1 MQSYIFEDIIVDI
14 DDILPD
20 PNKEPEPEQKTQGPW
35 DSGSKEN
42 IWRDTDPK
50 DIWTADP
57 INGSEKEPWDAGNPD
72 SPEDPHDDH
81 QEGTDAYGDIFQFTI
96 LNFNVIIITL

>member
-20 PNKEPEPEQKTQGPW
+20 PNKKEPEGKKSW

-42 IWRDTDPK
+42 IWRSADPK

-57 INGSEKEPWDAGNPD
+57 INGKDAVEDETMKNTPD
-72 SPEDPHDDH
+72 DAEDIENEDIGPDEA
-81 QEGTDAYGDIFQFTI
+81 EGHGFDDIF
-96 LNFNVIIITL
+96 

>member
-14 DDILPD
+14 DDILP
-20 PNKEPEPEQKTQGPW
+20 PNKKPEQKTKGAW
-35 DSGSKEN
+35 DSGAKEN

-57 INGSEKEPWDAGNPD
+57 INGSEKEPWDAGDPGDPPND
-72 SPEDPHDDH
+72 GEDTHDDH
-81 QEGTDAYGDIFQFTI
+81 QEGNGAYGDIF
-96 LNFNVIIITL
+96 